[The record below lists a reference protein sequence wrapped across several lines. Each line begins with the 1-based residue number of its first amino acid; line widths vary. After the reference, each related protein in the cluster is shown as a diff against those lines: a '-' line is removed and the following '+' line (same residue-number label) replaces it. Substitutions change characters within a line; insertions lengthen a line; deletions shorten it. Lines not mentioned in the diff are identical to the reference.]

1 MVRLKELPWGGSY
14 VGVMGID
21 KRFGDVLDNFNR
33 TGGVDTRLVFYK
45 DWLVDAHVAGSQSPG
60 EPSGNNDIFR
70 SVNPELNI
78 FSTYLLDSA
87 NHLI

>member
-1 MVRLKELPWGGSY
+1 M
-14 VGVMGID
+14 GVMGID
-21 KRFGDVLDNFNR
+21 KRSGHVLDNFNR